1 MKSVTTLITVRASSP
16 VLAIS
21 IFPFKNSFSLRV
33 KHQEYLAVAGQDVD
47 TEPLML
53 FTEVDHF
60 ESSVFER
67 VVAPKP
73 SQTSFPV
80 LLSRRRS

>member
-53 FTEVDHF
+53 FTEVDF

-73 SQTSFPV
+73 SQTSSPV